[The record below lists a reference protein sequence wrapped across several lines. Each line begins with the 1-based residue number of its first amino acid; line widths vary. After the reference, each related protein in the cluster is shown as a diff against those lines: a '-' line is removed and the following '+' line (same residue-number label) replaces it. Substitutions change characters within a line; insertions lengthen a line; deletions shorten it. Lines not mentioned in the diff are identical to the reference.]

1 MITGTVTFKKFS
13 LVLVLV
19 LIISGSAQSQ
29 QYNQTDS
36 LKKHI
41 YYLASDELSGRKP
54 GTPGIEKA
62 ATYIVSQFKNIG
74 IKPFAGSYLQPFKL
88 LMGATLNE
96 NNTLSLND
104 KSLKLG
110 SDFVPSDI
118 SGSGKAV
125 GPVVFIGY
133 GLDKN
138 FGKTSYEDIDVKGK
152 WVIVIRGSIDPAD
165 KSARALLTGDYS
177 KAITAVD
184 KGAIG
189 ILFVNPSWN
198 RDEKIDIKASYNRS
212 MGNVNIPVILV
223 SSKLALKMINKP
235 ADYLDTFPVDNEPAS
250 FKTDAVVSGETSFQ
264 LLYQNTNNIIGYL
277 EGSDPKLKNEY
288 IVIGGHYDH
297 LGMGGASS
305 RKPDTI
311 AIHHGADDNASGT
324 AGVIEL
330 ARRIK
335 ADSNSFGRSFIF
347 IAFSAEEL
355 GLLGSE
361 YFVANP
367 SVPIASLKGMI
378 NLDMIGRLNNVL
390 TIEGT
395 GSSVESDSI
404 LTILE
409 KGRPFKITRAAGA
422 TGGSDHTSFYNK
434 GVPVF
439 FFFSGMHID
448 YHTPSDMADKI
459 NYKGE
464 SDILDIAYDLATIM
478 GKSKPLTYQ
487 QFTNKYNV
495 GLRPYRITLGIMPDV
510 TNNSNQGV
518 EVIDARKG
526 GPAEKA
532 GIMKDDYIIS
542 IDGKEVKNITEYMNR
557 LNLLKK
563 GDKIKVGIKRNEEK
577 MIIEVQL

>member
-1 MITGTVTFKKFS
+1 MIAGTVTFRKFN

-19 LIISGSAQSQ
+19 LILTGSAHSQ

-41 YYLASDELSGRKP
+41 YYLASDELAGRKP

-62 ATYIVSQFKNIG
+62 AAYIVNQFKNIG

-88 LMGATLNE
+88 LMGATLDE

-110 SDFVPSDI
+110 SDFIPSDI

-125 GPVVFIGY
+125 GSVVFIGY

-138 FGKTSYEDIDVKGK
+138 FGKISFEGIDVKGK
-152 WVIVIRGSIDPAD
+152 WVIVIRGSVDPTD
-165 KSARALLTGDYS
+165 KSARALLTGDYA
-177 KAITAVD
+177 KAILAVD
-184 KGAIG
+184 NGAIG
-189 ILFVNPSWN
+189 VIFVNPSWN
-198 RDEKIDIKASYNRS
+198 KDEKIEVQTSYNRS
-212 MGNVNIPVILV
+212 IGNVNIPVILV
-223 SSKLALKMINKP
+223 SSKVALKMIKKK

-250 FKTDAVVSGETSFQ
+250 FITDAVVSGETSFQ
-264 LLYQNTNNIIGYL
+264 LLYQNTSNVVGYL

-305 RKPDTI
+305 RKPDTV

-355 GLLGSE
+355 GLVGSQ
-361 YFVANP
+361 YFVSNP
-367 SVPIASLKGMI
+367 TVPISSVKGMI
-378 NLDMIGRLNNVL
+378 NLDMIGRLNDVL

-409 KGRPFKITRAAGA
+409 KGRPFKVNNSKGS

-439 FFFSGMHID
+439 FFFSGMHYD
-448 YHTPSDMADKI
+448 YHTPSDKADKI

-464 SDILDIAYDLATIM
+464 SDILDMAYDLAGIM
-478 GKSKPLTYQ
+478 GKSKPFTYKQ
-487 QFTNKYNV
+487 VANQFNAGART
-495 GLRPYRITLGIMPDV
+495 YRVALGIMPDV
-510 TNNSNQGV
+510 SGSHNDGV
-518 EVIDARKG
+518 EVMDARKG
-526 GPAEKA
+526 GLAEQA
-532 GIMKDDYIIS
+532 GIKKGDLIIS
-542 IDGKEVKNITEYMNR
+542 IEGKKVKNITEYMNR

-563 GDKIKVGIKRNEEK
+563 GVKIKVGIKRNEEK